1 MTCGKLP
8 SDLYEEFEEDIFHMR
23 EYATKI
29 RDAEEAF
36 GVSLWEGL
44 VGNLFDELFEIKLMP
59 YMTLV
64 NEDLL
69 DEAIENLY
77 DLIFDI
83 EDPSEDACISYCETY
98 LKESFE

>member
-1 MTCGKLP
+1 MTCSKLP

-59 YMTLV
+59 YVTLV
-64 NEDLL
+64 NEDLR
-69 DEAIENLY
+69 DEATENLY
-77 DLIFDI
+77 DLVFEI
-83 EDPSEDACISYCETY
+83 EDPSEDDCIFYCETY
-98 LKESFE
+98 LKECFE

>member
-23 EYATKI
+23 EYATNI
-29 RDAEEAF
+29 RNAEEAF
-36 GVSLWEGL
+36 GASLWEGL

-59 YMTLV
+59 YVTLV
-64 NEDLL
+64 NEDLR

-77 DLIFDI
+77 DLVFEI
-83 EDPSEDACISYCETY
+83 EDPSEDAYISYCETY
-98 LKESFE
+98 LKECFE